1 MDYNIPKSSNYYDI
15 KDYKADQVQEFLKKI
30 AALESSS
37 GQNTNHHVMQ
47 TGIHAGTS
55 AVGDYGLMPLTAQE
69 IEKQSG
75 GDQLQDIDKFDAQK
89 KLEQDPELTKR
100 LAETMA
106 SKLLNK
112 NDSEEAAYKWLMG
125 QYSNPSKEELNESPR
140 VRKFRTLS
148 SVK

>member
-75 GDQLQDIDKFDAQK
+75 GEQLQDVDKFDAQK
-89 KLEQDPELTKR
+89 KLEQDPELTRR

-112 NDSEEAAYKWLMG
+112 NDSEQAAYKWLMG

>member
-1 MDYNIPKSSNYYDI
+1 MDYDNKPIINYSDPREF
-15 KDYKADQVQEFLKKI
+15 KADQVQEFLKKI

-75 GDQLQDIDKFDAQK
+75 GGQLQDIDKFDAQK
-89 KLEQDPELTKR
+89 KLEQDPELTRR

-112 NDSEEAAYKWLMG
+112 NNSEEAAYKWLMG
-125 QYSNPSKEELNESPR
+125 QYSNPSKTELEESPR